1 MANQEYYVGEL
12 DMFIILSQ
20 KIDTESSYNGDKL
33 FEVYHYPGR
42 YRNQIH
48 TGDTFVYY
56 QGNRFDRSQ
65 RYYFGTGRVGK
76 IKEADSDNYYAELL
90 DVTKFENK
98 VPIYLPEGGY
108 IEQLGYDTV
117 RKSINPPRQSSVR
130 PLSEE
135 AYKFILQKS
144 GNKKTIAEL
153 NAELK
158 KSIQGYFMAQDKE
171 ALLDIINIA
180 RQVYEII

>member
-1 MANQEYYVGEL
+1 M
-12 DMFIILSQ
+12 
-20 KIDTESSYNGDKL
+20 
-33 FEVYHYPGR
+33 
-42 YRNQIH
+42 
-48 TGDTFVYY
+48 
-56 QGNRFDRSQ
+56 
-65 RYYFGTGRVGK
+65 GK

-117 RKSINPPRQSSVR
+117 RKSINHPWQTSVR